1 MKNENM
7 LRGGLV
13 ITMLLCI
20 YLSVMLGNYG
30 NKNIELTNR
39 VDSLTVINDSL
50 HDENF
55 TLNTTLGRV
64 EITLEHLREVDSSSL
79 VKFCEF
85 YDHET
90 E

>member
-1 MKNENM
+1 MKKENM

-55 TLNTTLGRV
+55 TLSTTLGRV
-64 EITLEHLREVDSSSL
+64 EITLEYLREVDSSSL